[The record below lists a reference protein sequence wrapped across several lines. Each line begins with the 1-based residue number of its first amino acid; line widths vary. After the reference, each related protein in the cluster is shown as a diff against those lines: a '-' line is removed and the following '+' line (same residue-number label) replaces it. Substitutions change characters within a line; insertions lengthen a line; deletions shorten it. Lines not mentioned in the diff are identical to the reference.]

1 MVWWSPSSG
10 SQVVSRLRLSLSA
23 IRPSVDEDA
32 EHILRRKHEFRFLLR
47 FI

>member
-23 IRPSVDEDA
+23 MDEDA